1 MAMTPEQR
9 GRLEE
14 MLDKMSKEE
23 VDTVL
28 ETIDTFTH
36 WIYYKCR
43 DTYYAIKNAIKAVWQ
58 KIKEIFS

>member
-1 MAMTPEQR
+1 MAMTSEQR
-9 GRLEE
+9 KRLEK
-14 MLDKMSKEE
+14 MLDEMSKEE

-28 ETIDTFTH
+28 ETIDSFTH

-43 DTYYAIKNAIKAVWQ
+43 DIYYAIKNAIMAVWR